1 MFINGARKGDNL
13 WVWWFLT
20 PVFVFLIMALFQ
32 LPLAGVAL
40 LKQKAGD
47 ISYEQI
53 KEFEATADFSLIG
66 VGSNIGLIL
75 LILGFLGAII
85 GLWLGIRFLHKRP
98 FKTLI
103 TPFEN
108 IRWNRIL
115 FSFGL
120 WFGMSILIETVSYL
134 MDPASY
140 TFRFNGLSFFV
151 LVFVA
156 FVLLPIQT
164 SAEELFFRGYLFQG
178 LGLLTKTRWVPIL
191 LTSVLFGLIHIFNPE
206 IKEYGVGV
214 MMSYYMAVGLFL
226 AIITVMDDG
235 LELALGVHAAT
246 NIFGAVF
253 TTYEGSALK
262 TDALL
267 ISTKVDPLLMLI
279 AVIVVSTLFYLI
291 CHKKYNWPPISK
303 IFDPIVND
311 TNEINESYT

>member
-1 MFINGARKGDNL
+1 MFINGARRGDNL
-13 WVWWFLT
+13 WAWWLLTSIFIFFL
-20 PVFVFLIMALFQ
+20 MAIFQ

-40 LKQKAGD
+40 LKQRAGD

-53 KEFEATADFSLIG
+53 KKFEETADFSLIG

-75 LILGFLGAII
+75 LILGFLGAIV
-85 GLWLGIRFLHKRP
+85 GLWLGVRFLHKRP

-108 IRWNRIL
+108 IRWNRIF
-115 FSFGL
+115 FSFGI
-120 WFGMSILIETVSYL
+120 WFGMSVIIEVVSYF
-134 MDPASY
+134 MDPSSY
-140 TFRFNGLSFFV
+140 IFRFNGLSFFV
-151 LVFVA
+151 LVIVA
-156 FVLLPIQT
+156 FLLLPIQT
-164 SAEELFFRGYLFQG
+164 SAEELVFRGYMLQG
-178 LGLLTKTRWVPIL
+178 IGLLTKTRWIPIL
-191 LTSVLFGLIHIFNPE
+191 ITSLLFGLIHIFNPE
-206 IKEYGVGV
+206 IKEFGVGV
-214 MMSYYMAVGLFL
+214 MMSYYMSVGLFL
-226 AIITVMDDG
+226 GIITVMDDG
-235 LELALGVHAAT
+235 LELALGIHAAT

-267 ISTKVDPLLMLI
+267 ISTQVNPPLMLV
-279 AVIVVSTLFYLI
+279 AVIIVSTIFYLI